1 MNTYASFSDA
11 QYFEIFRSCTEI
23 ISFPYTDPKHLSNF
37 LYGISPLNLC
47 LRAIIPHK
55 NSPCTLATFHAIIWM
70 WLFVVANAQLTN
82 KMCGEPK

>member
-37 LYGISPLNLC
+37 LYGISPLNL
-47 LRAIIPHK
+47 
-55 NSPCTLATFHAIIWM
+55 M